1 MKHFEDYDGVAILS
15 KEKADKQR
23 VWQNVTQIYEHDGT
37 IQGTIIGRI
46 KGGLSVNIGVKAF
59 LPGSQIDLR
68 PVRNLDQMIGE
79 TYEFKIL
86 KLNQRRG
93 NIVLSRRYLL
103 EVERHAQREETL
115 DKLQEG
121 LLIKGHVK
129 NITDYGVFVD
139 LGGIDGLLHI
149 TDMTWGRINH
159 PSELFQIGEE
169 TEVIILKYVPET
181 QKVSLGLKQKEPNP
195 WENIAEKYA
204 IGTRIS
210 GKIVS
215 LADYGAFI
223 QLESGIEGL
232 IHVSEISWT
241 KKVRNPNKMLKV
253 GQEVEAIIKDIN
265 IEAHRISLSIKEGE
279 PNPWLAVFEKYP
291 IGSVVIGKIRN
302 ITEFGVFVGLDEGVD
317 GLVHVSDLSWNQR
330 HRQVLEEFKKNDQI
344 EAKVLNID
352 VDQERLSL
360 GVKQLSPDPWRNLE
374 YEVQIGDKVRGN
386 VASLTEFGIFVEV
399 VEGVEGLI
407 HISEI
412 DPSIKG
418 KIEKFYPIGSQ
429 IEAHVIKVDSEERRL
444 GLSIIDE
451 IPTEYQKL
459 ANSDQNSENEIT
471 QIEQPQENIQG

>member
-1 MKHFEDYDGVAILS
+1 M
-15 KEKADKQR
+15 
-23 VWQNVTQIYEHDGT
+23 
-37 IQGTIIGRI
+37 
-46 KGGLSVNIGVKAF
+46 
-59 LPGSQIDLR
+59 
-68 PVRNLDQMIGE
+68 
-79 TYEFKIL
+79 
-86 KLNQRRG
+86 
-93 NIVLSRRYLL
+93 
-103 EVERHAQREETL
+103 ERHAQREETL
-115 DKLQEG
+115 DKLQEDM
-121 LLIKGHVK
+121 LIKGRIK

-169 TEVIILKYVPET
+169 IEVIILKYVPET

-195 WENIAEKYA
+195 WENMTEKYA

-215 LADYGAFI
+215 ITDYGAFI
-223 QLESGIEGL
+223 QLEPGIEGL

-241 KKVRNPNKMLKV
+241 KKARNPNKMLTV

-265 IEAHRISLSIKEGE
+265 VEEHRISLSIKEGE
-279 PNPWLAVFEKYP
+279 PNPWLAVLERYP

-330 HRQVLEEFKKNDQI
+330 HRQVLEEFKKHDQI

-374 YEVQIGDKVRGN
+374 YEVQIGDKVRGT

-412 DPSIKG
+412 DHSIKG
-418 KIEKFYPIGSQ
+418 KIEKFYPVGSQ

-451 IPTEYQKL
+451 IPEKPQEEINSKKQAQQTE
-459 ANSDQNSENEIT
+459 NSETTEVQKNTEDSET
-471 QIEQPQENIQG
+471 TEVQKNTED